1 MDGLKW
7 PYLEEKT
14 LFRALNCLSIITR
27 LKDFHNKM
35 GKQKLNLEQ
44 KSRYAQILYYLPSD
58 VCRYCK
64 KKIRTMEKHI
74 LHFKKIDSNCPYLT
88 NL

>member
-64 KKIRTMEKHI
+64 KKNKNNGKTYSS
-74 LHFKKIDSNCPYLT
+74 L
-88 NL
+88 